1 MLPFTD
7 NASVPSKTAVVSFQA
22 GSDGY
27 SFVTEGTSVCHVASI
42 ALERFNSDWWK
53 GPRPTP
59 ETVLYVS
66 PVGHAANVHLDLTVS
81 NFGIQEAREFTQ
93 AEQDVFP
100 GCPELKDGYYWAND
114 KPGLGI
120 DLDEKL
126 AARYPIKDDPPF
138 DMFWGNVRKRD
149 GSIVKP

>member
-22 GSDGY
+22 GSAGY

-66 PVGHAANVHLDLTVS
+66 LVGHDHRYRVTVERVRALS
-81 NFGIQEAREFTQ
+81 PIQSTR
-93 AEQDVFP
+93 
-100 GCPELKDGYYWAND
+100 
-114 KPGLGI
+114 
-120 DLDEKL
+120 
-126 AARYPIKDDPPF
+126 R
-138 DMFWGNVRKRD
+138 
-149 GSIVKP
+149 